1 MRFEQEKLGYL
12 EGWASIAINTLLFG
26 LKFWTGRSVGSVA
39 MIADSWHTLSD
50 TLTSV
55 VVILGFW
62 ITAKPAD
69 KDHPFGHARAEQIAA
84 IIIGVMLAVVGSG
97 FVIQSLK
104 RLVNR
109 TTVTFSLLGIVVF
122 AVSIAIKE
130 GLAQFAFWVSKK
142 TGARSV
148 AADGWH
154 HRSDAIAS
162 ALIVVGALL
171 GGALWW
177 MDGALGIA
185 VSLLILYAA
194 FEIFRDAASPLLGE
208 APEASL
214 EKAIKTLIRREYP
227 EADDIHHLHVHRYGN
242 KAEITVH
249 IRVNPSMS
257 VGTAHEITQ
266 KIEKRLRQELS
277 LNSTVHIEPLTQ

>member
-1 MRFEQEKLGYL
+1 LRFEQEKLGYL
-12 EGWASIAINTLLFG
+12 EGWASIALNTLLFG
-26 LKFWTGRSVGSVA
+26 LKFWTGRTVGSVA

-69 KDHPFGHARAEQIAA
+69 KDHPFGHARAEQIAT
-84 IIIGVMLAVVGSG
+84 IIIGVMLAAVGSG
-97 FVIQSLK
+97 FVIQSVK

-122 AVSIAIKE
+122 AVSILMKE

-162 ALIVVGALL
+162 ALIVGGALL

>member
-12 EGWASIAINTLLFG
+12 EGWASIALNTLLFG

-69 KDHPFGHARAEQIAA
+69 KDHPFGHARAEQIAT

-97 FVIQSLK
+97 FVIQSVK

-122 AVSIAIKE
+122 AVSIVMKE

-162 ALIVVGALL
+162 ALIVGGALL

-208 APEASL
+208 APDASL
-214 EKAIKTLIRREYP
+214 EKAIKALIRREYP

-249 IRVNPSMS
+249 IRMNPSMS

>member
-1 MRFEQEKLGYL
+1 LRFEQEKLGYL

-84 IIIGVMLAVVGSG
+84 VIIGVMLAVVGSG
-97 FVIQSLK
+97 FVIQSVK

-122 AVSIAIKE
+122 AVSIVIKE
-130 GLAQFAFWVSKK
+130 GLAQFAFWVGRK

-185 VSLLILYAA
+185 VSLLILFAA

-208 APEASL
+208 APDASL
-214 EKAIKTLIRREYP
+214 ENAIKTLIRREYP

-257 VGTAHEITQ
+257 VGTAHEITR

-277 LNSTVHIEPLTQ
+277 LNTTVHIEPLTQ

>member
-12 EGWASIAINTLLFG
+12 EGWVSIALNTLLFG
-26 LKFWTGRSVGSVA
+26 LKFWAGRSVGSVA

-84 IIIGVMLAVVGSG
+84 MIIGVMLAAVGSG
-97 FVIQSLK
+97 FVIQSVK

-122 AVSIAIKE
+122 AVSILMKE

-162 ALIVVGALL
+162 ALIVGGALL

-177 MDGALGIA
+177 IDGALGIA

>member
-12 EGWASIAINTLLFG
+12 EGWVSIALNTLLFG
-26 LKFWTGRSVGSVA
+26 LKFWAGRSVGSVA

-84 IIIGVMLAVVGSG
+84 MIIGVMLAAVGSG
-97 FVIQSLK
+97 FVIQSVK

-122 AVSIAIKE
+122 AVSILMKE
-130 GLAQFAFWVSKK
+130 GLAQFAFWVGKK

-162 ALIVVGALL
+162 ALIVGGALL

-177 MDGALGIA
+177 IDGALGIA